1 MTTIAARR
9 TRDSTPLPSN
19 GSLRVCAGDGALS
32 ADASAGAPPRP
43 EGRAP
48 EGRAPEGCV
57 RRAASGGLRP
67 EGRVRGATSR
77 GSACRSRAGATFR
90 GSACRS
96 RAGATFRG
104 SACRSRAGA
113 TSRGSACRSRAGA
126 TSRGSACRSR
136 AGATSRGSVWEPRP
150 GAALCM
156 LCYRSLGVG
165 IGRKEWGKPVQLLHK
180 AGLKNRILLRH
191 LETMS
196 G

>member
-126 TSRGSACRSR
+126 TSRGS
-136 AGATSRGSVWEPRP
+136 VWEPRP

>member
-77 GSACRSRAGATFR
+77 GSACRSRAGAT
-90 GSACRS
+90 
-96 RAGATFRG
+96 
-104 SACRSRAGA
+104 
-113 TSRGSACRSRAGA
+113 
-126 TSRGSACRSR
+126 
-136 AGATSRGSVWEPRP
+136 SRGSVWEPRP